1 MNLESIPSTD
11 LVQAMLARGAI
22 SKEQYAA
29 AELSQ
34 KNTGGELA
42 AILLQKG
49 FLREKDLLAYYSE
62 QFGFPLLNLTQQTI
76 HRTLLK
82 YVPYHL
88 AKKFNVIPINLSEGV
103 LTVVIPD
110 PALVTML
117 RTELQSKSFILKFA
131 LASKQ
136 QLEKAVI
143 EHYQIHL
150 LNSLGK
156 EQVEVINTEERKN
169 RTEGGEE
176 TNQNVEELASSVGA
190 VTAVN
195 SILETAFMEKASDI
209 HVEPQENFV
218 RVRFR
223 VDGLLEEKH
232 ILPIKMLLP
241 IVSRIKIISGMN
253 IAEKRAPQD
262 GRISLKIRGSMLDCR
277 ASCYPTVFGEKI
289 VIRLLSKGGLKKLE
303 QLGMFPEDTDR
314 FKSWI
319 KRPHG
324 LLFVTG
330 PTGSGKSTTL
340 YSALQMLNSI
350 DRNIMSIED
359 PVENEIAGVNQ
370 GQLNNKANMTFASA
384 MRSMLRQDPDVI
396 MVGEVRDPET
406 AEMALRAALTGHLV
420 LSTLHTNTAVGAVS
434 RLINLGIPNYLLSAA
449 LVGVLGQRLV
459 RKICVDCMEEY
470 EDEVGEGQLIG
481 LPEGTKLFRG
491 KGCSICRETGF
502 TARVGIFEL
511 FTVTEEVRK
520 IIDNG
525 GKDDEVAEAAK
536 KHGYAHMIEDGRKK
550 VMQGITT
557 VGEVLRVTE
566 VF

>member
-1 MNLESIPSTD
+1 
-11 LVQAMLARGAI
+11 
-22 SKEQYAA
+22 
-29 AELSQ
+29 
-34 KNTGGELA
+34 
-42 AILLQKG
+42 
-49 FLREKDLLAYYSE
+49 EKDLLAYYSE
-62 QFGFPLLNLTQQTI
+62 QFGFPLLNLAQQSI

-88 AKKFNVIPINLSEGV
+88 AKKYNVIPVNLSEGT

-110 PALVTML
+110 PGLVSLL
-117 RTELQSKSFILKFA
+117 RGELQSKSLVLKFA
-131 LASKQ
+131 LAPKQ
-136 QLEKAVI
+136 QIEKAVI

-169 RTEGGEE
+169 RTEGEE
-176 TNQNVEELASSVGA
+176 GNQNVEELASSVGA
-190 VTAVN
+190 VAAVN
-195 SILETAFMEKASDI
+195 SILEMAFVEKASDI
-209 HVEPQENFV
+209 HIEPQENFV

-232 ILPIKMLLP
+232 ILPVKMLLP
-241 IVSRIKIISGMN
+241 IVSRMKIISGMN

-262 GRISLKIRGSMLDCR
+262 GRISLKIRGNLLDCR
-277 ASCYPTVFGEKI
+277 ASCYPTVFGEKV

-303 QLGMFPEDTDR
+303 QLGMFPEDCER

-459 RKICVDCMEEY
+459 RKICIDCIEEY
-470 EDEVGEGQLIG
+470 EDEEGEGQALG
-481 LPEGTKLFRG
+481 LAKGTKLFRG
-491 KGCSICRETGF
+491 KGCSNCRETGF
-502 TARVGIFEL
+502 TSRVGIFEL
-511 FTVTEEVRK
+511 FTVTEELRK
-520 IIDNG
+520 IIDSG
-525 GKDDEVAEAAK
+525 GKDEHIAEAAK
-536 KHGYAHMIEDGRKK
+536 NYGYTYMIEDGRKK
-550 VMQGITT
+550 VTQGITT
-557 VGEVLRVTE
+557 VSEVLRVTE
-566 VF
+566 AF